1 MNFQIDTTLHD
12 PAHFEALFTSSNDP
26 WGFRTR
32 WYEARKRSLTL
43 ACLPHQRY
51 ASGFEPGCANG
62 ELSAVLAERC
72 DHLLV
77 CDGAAGAVEIA
88 RKRLRAALHVEVTQ
102 AWVPQQWPDRRF
114 DLIVLSEFAYYLNAD
129 ALKALIVKVLA
140 SLRPSGT
147 VLACHWR
154 RPIAGCLIDGD
165 GVHALLRERLPM
177 ANLVQVI
184 DVDFNL
190 DVWCADPAGVAEDE
204 GLA

>member
-77 CDGAAGAVEIA
+77 CDGAAG
-88 RKRLRAALHVEVTQ
+88 RSGPGRLKS
-102 AWVPQQWPDRRF
+102 P
-114 DLIVLSEFAYYLNAD
+114 
-129 ALKALIVKVLA
+129 A
-140 SLRPSGT
+140 SRTGRPSPP
-147 VLACHWR
+147 LKP
-154 RPIAGCLIDGD
+154 RPAAAHRGSPTTNR
-165 GVHALLRERLPM
+165 A
-177 ANLVQVI
+177 
-184 DVDFNL
+184 
-190 DVWCADPAGVAEDE
+190 
-204 GLA
+204 